1 MPFMGRAVSGCYPR
15 WLGWV
20 AVLARISRLQ
30 AALSRASVGEPT
42 GASRVLTIIGP
53 TVITLWRL
61 SMAIM
66 LLRKVRETTI
76 RAVETDAQDA
86 A

>member
-1 MPFMGRAVSGCYPR
+1 MGRAVSGCYPR

-20 AVLARISRLQ
+20 AVLAGILSTAVGFIQGLSANRR
-30 AALSRASVGEPT
+30 ALSGLDDHWAHGHHAVAAVDG
-42 GASRVLTIIGP
+42 
-53 TVITLWRL
+53 
-61 SMAIM
+61 IM
-66 LLRKVRETTI
+66 LLRKVRETPI

>member
-1 MPFMGRAVSGCYPR
+1 MGRAVSGCYPR

-20 AVLARISRLQ
+20 
-30 AALSRASVGEPT
+30 GEPT
-42 GASRVLTIIGP
+42 GAFRVLTIIGP
-53 TVITLWRL
+53 TVITLWLL
-61 SMAIM
+61 SMGIM
-66 LLRKVRETTI
+66 LLRKVRETPI